1 MGTTP
6 SLAIVSLFLSCL
18 FMSSLPSVGGISI
31 ASSSLLL
38 TQELVP
44 HLPSYPARHIRSTS
58 AMDSF
63 ITFLTADITIS
74 VPSDEERN
82 GSGANSYCVVA

>member
-1 MGTTP
+1 M
-6 SLAIVSLFLSCL
+6 LS
-18 FMSSLPSVGGISI
+18 FPVVGGGISI
-31 ASSSLLL
+31 TSSSLHL
-38 TQELVP
+38 TQELSQ
-44 HLPSYPARHIRSTS
+44 HLPSYPAKYIRSTS

-74 VPSDEERN
+74 VPADEERN